1 MDNVVIAI
9 GMVLE
14 ELDMYDNVTKNA
26 ILTYMKGSLGAIPM
40 EEAMKRLKEM
50 GFGGHEG
57 GSGGQGGKSLPD
69 FEKLQEQFKEA
80 RFSSALLEVL

>member
-26 ILTYMKGSLGAIPM
+26 ILTYMKGSLGAMPM
-40 EEAMKRLKEM
+40 EEAMM
-50 GFGGHEG
+50 
-57 GSGGQGGKSLPD
+57 
-69 FEKLQEQFKEA
+69 
-80 RFSSALLEVL
+80 